1 MMEDDAQM
9 VEQVDTT
16 DLKSVELQL
25 VWVRVPFQVLGMI
38 CFDRCYFYV
47 LWNTTACESR
57 SIFINEIRFLLI
69 FLIYI
74 STITACESRN
84 GFYQKVFLLHI

>member
-1 MMEDDAQM
+1 MMEDVAQM

-47 LWNTTACESR
+47 LLNTTTCESR
-57 SIFINEIRFLLI
+57 SIFIIA
-69 FLIYI
+69 I
-74 STITACESRN
+74 SVFFSYFSILVTITACESRN
-84 GFYQKVFLLHI
+84 GFSSFSLYR